1 MNFSFSHIKY
11 FLRIYPYWSHHTKY
25 HLVRK
30 ERCGDDCLVAK
41 QLDFQSWLCLFLRN
55 ARIRDSDV
63 LLDETICDEYYYI
76 TAKDFFTKC
85 NEMEEWYDIIYISL
99 MDCPRKRTDI
109 LSNVQDLLRCMIV
122 SGYNIKP

>member
-1 MNFSFSHIKY
+1 M
-11 FLRIYPYWSHHTKY
+11 
-25 HLVRK
+25 
-30 ERCGDDCLVAK
+30 VAK

-55 ARIRDSDV
+55 AGIRDFDV

-76 TAKDFFTKC
+76 TAKDFFTQC

-122 SGYNIKP
+122 SGYDIKP